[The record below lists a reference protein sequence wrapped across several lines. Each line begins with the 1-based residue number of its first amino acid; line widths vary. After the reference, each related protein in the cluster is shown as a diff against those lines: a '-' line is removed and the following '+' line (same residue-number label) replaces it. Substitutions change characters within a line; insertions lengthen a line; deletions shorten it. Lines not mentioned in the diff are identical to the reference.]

1 MYLFIFIKGWRDI
14 LSIFFTTD
22 QITKYRCRQGGGGGH
37 FLPYVNWKEYM
48 AIFSREHSLRRDIC
62 KCGLQELIIELW

>member
-1 MYLFIFIKGWRDI
+1 MYLFNFIKGWRDI

-22 QITKYRCRQGGGGGH
+22 QIAIYRCRHGGKH
-37 FLPYVNWKEYM
+37 FLPYVNWKENM

-62 KCGLQELIIELW
+62 KCGLQELFIELW